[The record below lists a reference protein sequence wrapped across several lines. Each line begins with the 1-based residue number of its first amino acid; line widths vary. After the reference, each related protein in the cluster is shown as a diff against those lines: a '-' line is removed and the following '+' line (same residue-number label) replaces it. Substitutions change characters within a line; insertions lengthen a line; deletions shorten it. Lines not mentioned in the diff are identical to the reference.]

1 MSWTPEELKRQY
13 GDIEEKVDALEVERS
28 DLEQQRNVVGREI
41 AKQCK
46 TLEEIEQEWHKTH
59 SCSCGLLGMPCSH

>member
-1 MSWTPEELKRQY
+1 MSWAPEELKKQY

-28 DLEQQRNVVGREI
+28 DLEQQRNAIDRKN
-41 AKQCK
+41 AKQYK

-59 SCSCGLLGMPCSH
+59 SCSCGLIEIPCSH